1 MASFIVISISERL
14 HYIVD
19 GIIRCRPL
27 NKAIPFNVCTGKI
40 QRVDKGYSYE
50 YTIPGQPAN
59 KDTKVRLCDCLANQV
74 AQFRRTCN
82 IQPNQTIGIFVLDN
96 PADTDEY
103 KRSQQWLD
111 EFDALYNKGITAF
124 SLYHVLLTYDVQAP
138 GFVACR
144 TERSI
149 LKKAVERY
157 ESPSANLR
165 KYTAKLFFLDNIDKS
180 EAAVWSSKEDHDL
193 MLPRFLN
200 DFMMLASSPT
210 DNYNVV
216 NSIQSTD
223 TDCFSVGY
231 AECMYYYPD
240 VENYFVHACIR
251 DLLSKCLNED
261 DEATECND
269 EEAMDVEKRPFGL
282 NNREQRMK
290 KLYAGVPYTK
300 DITRFPETADA
311 KIDNAIVCLKQLLIE
326 KRAKE
331 EAEYDRKC
339 QECDKRVE
347 EKENALSNASQGD
360 EESAEEFGVRRERI
374 RTELENAR
382 KKRES
387 MTFTPKCPCY
397 IDRSAILENYRLSN
411 KEQASSCDIA
421 QYERLLD
428 YVCTPDFKSFAIVEK
443 DTPIGSGEIADEEIP
458 IEEELSNRPGCL
470 SFLLF
475 WKKKEQENWG
485 APSIPNTTESNE
497 SERESKGAEDAI
509 KKIIYNLYLKKQ
521 YKGFKK
527 KIDDIRQEW
536 EKEKVI
542 TDNFKLTRHS
552 KCCSSLIKLAQL
564 RKEQENKSD
573 GLLKTCIDKWRGE
586 DKPTLFTLKEE
597 VEKATK
603 DLTQKNYPYVNWQ
616 EPFSFVETDTN
627 ILASIYDDLQRH
639 SLPYA
644 HYTLYNVQG
653 DDPVISC
660 IYSDRPNFDK
670 EITSMTE
677 SGKLQNGNQLGHQ
690 KSTHIA
696 SKIVAMQFLPMDK
709 NVINRLSALADPDPG
724 ECTLSS
730 DADASA
736 PSETTCTT
744 DGDSPENGGVDW
756 GEF

>member
-40 QRVDKGYSYE
+40 QRADKGYSYE

-59 KDTKVRLCDCLANQV
+59 KDTKRQLCECLTDQV

-82 IQPNQTIGIFVLDN
+82 IQSNQTIDIFVLDN
-96 PADTDEY
+96 PADSDEFE
-103 KRSQQWLD
+103 RSQQWLD
-111 EFDALYNKGITAF
+111 EFDTLYKKGITTF
-124 SLYHVLLTYDVQAP
+124 SLYYVLLTYDVQAP
-138 GFVACR
+138 ASVACR
-144 TERSI
+144 TERGI
-149 LKKAVERY
+149 LKKAVGRY
-157 ESPSANLR
+157 VTTSANVR
-165 KYTAKLFFLDNIDKS
+165 TYTAKLFFLDNIDMS
-180 EAAVWSSKEDHDL
+180 EAAVWSSREDHDL
-193 MLPRFLN
+193 MLPRFLT
-200 DFMMLASSPT
+200 DFMMLASNPT

-251 DLLSKCLNED
+251 DLLNKCLNEE
-261 DEATECND
+261 DEAAECDD
-269 EEAMDVEKRPFGL
+269 EEAMDVEKHPFGL
-282 NNREQRMK
+282 NNRDQRMK
-290 KLYAGVPYTK
+290 KLYADVPYTK
-300 DITRFPETADA
+300 DITQFPGTADA
-311 KIDNAIVCLKQLLIE
+311 KIDNAIVCLKQLLIKE
-326 KRAKE
+326 RAKE

-347 EKENALSNASQGD
+347 EWENALNNASQRD
-360 EESAEEFGVRRERI
+360 EESAEEFDGRKEKI
-374 RTELENAR
+374 RTELTNAR
-382 KKRES
+382 KERKS
-387 MTFTPKCPCY
+387 MTFNPKCPCY
-397 IDRSAILENYRLSN
+397 IDRSAILNNYRLSS
-411 KEQASSCDIA
+411 KEQASCCDTA

-428 YVCTPDFKSFAIVEK
+428 YACTSDFRSFATVDK
-443 DTPIGSGEIADEEIP
+443 DMPIGNREIANEEIP
-458 IEEELSNRPGCL
+458 MEEELSNRPGCL

-475 WKKKEQENWG
+475 WKKKEPENWQI
-485 APSIPNTTESNE
+485 PSISNTTESNE
-497 SERESKGAEDAI
+497 SESESKDAEDAI
-509 KKIIYNLYLKKQ
+509 QQIIDNLYLKKR

-527 KIDDIRQEW
+527 KIDDIRQEGEN
-536 EKEKVI
+536 EKGM

-552 KCCSSLIKLAQL
+552 KCCSSLIKLAKL
-564 RKEQENKSD
+564 REEQEDKSD

-597 VEKATK
+597 VEEATK
-603 DLTQKNYPYVNWQ
+603 DFTHKNYLYVNWQ
-616 EPFSFVETDTN
+616 EPFPFVETDTN

-644 HYTLYNVQG
+644 HYTLHNAQG
-653 DDPVISC
+653 GAPAISS
-660 IYSDRPNFDK
+660 IYSDRPNFDE
-670 EITSMTE
+670 EITNMTK

-696 SKIVAMQFLPMDK
+696 SKIVAMQFLSMDK
-709 NVINRLSALADPDPG
+709 NIVNRLSALVDPG
-724 ECTLSS
+724 ECTLLS
-730 DADASA
+730 DTDAST
-736 PSETTCTT
+736 PSETICTT
-744 DGDSPENGGVDW
+744 DSDSPENDGMDW